1 MSLSLTTQYAV
12 KSLGRH
18 KRRTLLSVVGI
29 GLGCSVCV
37 FMIAFVR
44 GESQMMLRAAA
55 ESGNGHL
62 RIVPAAWTQTREN
75 DLRLTQWH
83 SILTLV
89 NQNQGIRIATP
100 HARKEGLLAFGTR
113 STGLE
118 IVGVD
123 PNTEQSA
130 NRLVRKIDQGHY
142 LNGDLGT
149 TVIGQTVA
157 TRLDVELDDELMVT
171 AAAQGGD
178 IQSAMLRIV
187 GIVSTGS
194 KDLDATICHIHL
206 QDLEQL
212 TGLSGAGD
220 ITILVTEPRRLSKLH
235 AALEETLPAEA
246 KIVTWRE
253 IVPELASGTKID
265 ETWTRLTV
273 GIIML
278 VVFLGIASAQLTA
291 VLERRREFAVLSALG
306 MRGAPL
312 VRIMIVEGLFLGLAG
327 GLLGLILGGAFAHR
341 VATVGIDFSKMYG
354 EVDMSVSNILIDPV
368 FYGDFGWWIIPLAF
382 ELALSAALLSSL
394 YPAWYA
400 ARTDPAAALRVE
412 H

>member
-1 MSLSLTTQYAV
+1 
-12 KSLGRH
+12 
-18 KRRTLLSVVGI
+18 
-29 GLGCSVCV
+29 
-37 FMIAFVR
+37 MIAFVR

-62 RIVPAAWTQTREN
+62 RIVPAAWAQTREN
-75 DLRLTQWH
+75 DLRLTQWQ
-83 SILTLV
+83 STLNRV
-89 NQNQGIRIATP
+89 RQTPGIRIATP

-123 PNTEQSA
+123 PNTEQAA
-130 NRLVRKIDQGHY
+130 NRLVRNISQGRY
-142 LNGDLGT
+142 LDGELGT

-157 TRLDVELDDELMVT
+157 TRLDVELEDELMVT
-171 AAAQGGD
+171 AAAQGGQ
-178 IQSAMLRIV
+178 IQSAMLRII

-206 QDLEQL
+206 PDLEQL
-212 TGLSGAGD
+212 TGLTGAGD
-220 ITILVTEPRRLSKLH
+220 ITLLATQPRRLQDLIS
-235 AALEETLPAEA
+235 ALQASLPPEAE
-246 KIVTWRE
+246 IVTWRE

-306 MRGAPL
+306 MRAGPL
-312 VRIMIVEGLFLGLAG
+312 VHIMIVEGLFLGLAG
-327 GLLGLILGGAFAHR
+327 GLLGLVLGGAFAHR
-341 VATVGIDFSKMYG
+341 VATAGIDFSKMYG
-354 EVDMSVSNILIDPV
+354 EADMSMSNILIDPV

-400 ARTDPAAALRVE
+400 ARTDPATALRVE

>member
-1 MSLSLTTQYAV
+1 MSISLSTQYAL

-18 KRRTLLSVVGI
+18 GRRTVLSVLGI
-29 GLGCSVCV
+29 GLGCAVCV

-44 GESQMMLRAAA
+44 GESQMMMRAAA

-62 RIVPAAWTQTREN
+62 RIVPAAWARTREN
-75 DLRLTQWH
+75 DVRLALWQ
-83 SILTLV
+83 STLARIRQTPGV
-89 NQNQGIRIATP
+89 RIATP
-100 HARKEGLLAFGTR
+100 HARKEALLAFGTR

-123 PNTEQSA
+123 PNTEQGA
-130 NRLVRKIDQGHY
+130 NRLVRNVSQGRY
-142 LNGDLGT
+142 LDGELGT

-157 TRLDVELDDELMVT
+157 TRLDVELEDELMVT
-171 AAAQGGD
+171 AAAQGGQ
-178 IQSAMLRIV
+178 IQGAMLRII

-194 KDLDATICHIHL
+194 RDLDATICHIHL
-206 QDLEQL
+206 PDLEQL
-212 TGLSGAGD
+212 AGLPGIGD
-220 ITILVTEPRRLSKLH
+220 ITLLATQPRRLQNLISVLQENL
-235 AALEETLPAEA
+235 APGAE
-246 KIVTWRE
+246 IVTWRE
-253 IVPELASGTKID
+253 IVPELASSTKID

-306 MRGAPL
+306 MRAGPL
-312 VRIMIVEGLFLGLAG
+312 IHIMIAEGLFLGLAG
-327 GLLGLILGGAFAHR
+327 GLLGLVLGGACAHH
-341 VATVGIDFSKMYG
+341 VATQGIDFSKMYG
-354 EVDMSVSNILIDPV
+354 ETDMSMSNILIDPV
-368 FYGDFGWWIIPLAF
+368 FYGDFGWWIIPVAF

-394 YPAWYA
+394 YPAWNA
-400 ARTDPAAALRVE
+400 ARTDPATALRVE

>member
-18 KRRTLLSVVGI
+18 KRRTVLSVLGI

-62 RIVPAAWTQTREN
+62 RIVPAAWAQTREN
-75 DLRLTQWH
+75 DLRLTQWQ
-83 SILTLV
+83 STLNRV
-89 NQNQGIRIATP
+89 RQTPGIRIATP

-123 PNTEQSA
+123 PNTEQAA
-130 NRLVRKIDQGHY
+130 NRLVRNISQGRY
-142 LNGDLGT
+142 LDGELGT

-157 TRLDVELDDELMVT
+157 TRLDVELEDELMVT
-171 AAAQGGD
+171 AAAQGGQ
-178 IQSAMLRIV
+178 IQSAMLRII

-206 QDLEQL
+206 PDLEQL
-212 TGLSGAGD
+212 TGLTGAGD
-220 ITILVTEPRRLSKLH
+220 ITLLATQPRRLQDLIS
-235 AALEETLPAEA
+235 ALQASLPPEAE
-246 KIVTWRE
+246 IVTWRE

-306 MRGAPL
+306 MRAGPL
-312 VRIMIVEGLFLGLAG
+312 VHIMIVEGLFLGLAG
-327 GLLGLILGGAFAHR
+327 GLLGLVLGGAFAHR
-341 VATVGIDFSKMYG
+341 VATAGIDFSKMYG
-354 EVDMSVSNILIDPV
+354 EADMSMSNILIDPV

-400 ARTDPAAALRVE
+400 ARTDPATALRVE